1 MPHSP
6 KGWFAVMRSERA
18 VYRAMMRKAAELAA
32 ERGIT
37 QAQAFE
43 KLLVA
48 REPEF
53 RSLVKCARGR

>member
-1 MPHSP
+1 MG
-6 KGWFAVMRSERA
+6 KAGEF
-18 VYRAMMRKAAELAA
+18 AAEQ
-32 ERGIT
+32 GIS

-48 REPEF
+48 REPGL